1 MTEASTQRLSSRD
14 GRDSTMKRTIASLAV
29 IAGLAFAGS
38 AQASSNHWAS
48 TYCGS
53 RVIQPNTDWGVTD
66 VRATHV
72 ACSDALRFAARWD
85 STLHPSLHG
94 FRCHATPITH
104 GLAGASVRCTRG
116 RQRISFNAY

>member
-1 MTEASTQRLSSRD
+1 MR
-14 GRDSTMKRTIASLAV
+14 RTLAVLAV
-29 IAGLAFAGS
+29 IAGLALTGT
-38 AQASSNHWAS
+38 ASAS

-72 ACSDALRFAARWD
+72 ACSDALRFAVRLD
-85 STLHPSLHG
+85 SVPHASLHG
-94 FRCHATPITH
+94 FRCHATPITQ